1 MTFIRWKK
9 QVMQSLLLPKAG
21 QGESDLLINHANLT
35 ALQLDG
41 RFATHIH
48 VLQQQFDVQ
57 AHQLQA
63 TPQASDATLH
73 PNAHAIASN
82 GRRWLKAPLTD
93 TKRCDILAQRVAL
106 DPMPKANMPLTLM
119 CRLAASNITQE
130 KYNQLYQ
137 ESKQAGQCSDSL
149 KPTTTPD
156 WALPIEQ
163 ALSIVSKALNTHDK
177 QRLNELVDQGRLRLV
192 AFNCIDNDLYN
203 DLCNELGNVCVMS
216 SAGALIQLEHKLRVV
231 DVIALSHEVGHALH
245 MEHRWH
251 QGLYWPADVVTSEA
265 QAIAMELHVLNKT
278 PHPKRALLK
287 QTQITFY
294 GPWHVALHQFELG
307 LYALPAIA
315 PDQLDQLWHQCTKAF
330 DAPAGGWRHVQHLY
344 TSPFYLVCYPLALG
358 CTMGGHNGGAV
369 NWI

>member
-1 MTFIRWKK
+1 MTFIRWEK
-9 QVMQSLLLPKAG
+9 QVMQSLLSPKAG

-73 PNAHAIASN
+73 PHAHAIASN
-82 GRRWLKAPLTD
+82 GRRWLEAPLTD

-106 DPMPKANMPLTLM
+106 DPMAKANMPLTLM
-119 CRLAASNITQE
+119 CRLAASNIAQE

-137 ESKQAGQCSDSL
+137 QSKQAGQCTGSF
-149 KPTTTPD
+149 KPTTTPY

-163 ALSIVSKALNTHDK
+163 AIGIVRKALNTHDK

-192 AFNCIDNDLYN
+192 AFNTMENS
-203 DLCNELGNVCVMS
+203 LGNVCVMS
-216 SAGALIQLEHKLRVV
+216 GAGALIQLEHKLRVV
-231 DVIALSHEVGHALH
+231 DVLALSHEMGHALH
-245 MEHRWH
+245 MEHRWQ

-278 PHPKRALLK
+278 QHPKQALLK
-287 QTQITFY
+287 QAQITFY
-294 GPWHVALHQFELG
+294 GPWHWALHQFELG

-315 PDQLDQLWHQCTKAF
+315 PDHLDQLWNQCTKALG
-330 DAPAGGWRHVQHLY
+330 APTGGWRHVQHLY

-358 CTMGGHNGGAV
+358 RTMV
-369 NWI
+369 VP